1 MATESTITCPKCSH
15 QIELTSSLKDS
26 LAAPLLADARKQF
39 EAQLA
44 AKDADIGKRESA
56 LLTQQKEVKEAQK
69 AIEKQVEE
77 KLNAARS
84 EIAKEEAEKA
94 KRAAMLDLNA
104 EKSKA
109 AELQEQLKQR
119 DMKLAEAQKQQAEFL
134 KKERALEDKTREI
147 DLTIQKQVNASLSM
161 EREKIKQELA
171 LESDLKLRE
180 QEEKNAS
187 LKRKVEELSKKLEQ
201 GSQQLQGEVLEMQ
214 LEEELQNRFI
224 YDRIQAVPKGEHGGD
239 VMQTV
244 CQTTGIEC
252 GKILWET
259 KRTKNWME
267 GWLTKLRGDQRTA
280 KAEIAV
286 MMSYALP
293 AGVTTFDQ
301 RDGVWICAPQYA
313 IPLVTALR
321 QTLLEVANSKQSQ
334 IGQQSKMELVYDYLT
349 GPRFRHRVEAIVE
362 KFGDM
367 QADLAKEKKFMQK
380 QWAKREMQMQGVLD
394 STVGMYGDLQG
405 IAGKALQEIEGL
417 DVPLIELDEDKVI
430 VTGIL

>member
-1 MATESTITCPKCSH
+1 
-15 QIELTSSLKDS
+15 
-26 LAAPLLADARKQF
+26 
-39 EAQLA
+39 
-44 AKDADIGKRESA
+44 
-56 LLTQQKEVKEAQK
+56 
-69 AIEKQVEE
+69 
-77 KLNAARS
+77 
-84 EIAKEEAEKA
+84 
-94 KRAAMLDLNA
+94 
-104 EKSKA
+104 
-109 AELQEQLKQR
+109 
-119 DMKLAEAQKQQAEFL
+119 
-134 KKERALEDKTREI
+134 
-147 DLTIQKQVNASLSM
+147 
-161 EREKIKQELA
+161 
-171 LESDLKLRE
+171 
-180 QEEKNAS
+180 
-187 LKRKVEELSKKLEQ
+187 
-201 GSQQLQGEVLEMQ
+201 
-214 LEEELQNRFI
+214 
-224 YDRIQAVPKGEHGGD
+224 
-239 VMQTV
+239 MQTV